1 MSVENKK
8 ILSHKQRSFFSQMS
22 KLISTPK
29 HSKRH
34 HSEQLLQRNPQ
45 SSALVLLTSE
55 KPFDNSIY
63 DSNQIHQVSSKDSL
77 ISRTTQKS
85 KRHITY

>member
-1 MSVENKK
+1 
-8 ILSHKQRSFFSQMS
+8 MS

-34 HSEQLLQRNPQ
+34 HSDRLLQRNPQ
-45 SSALVLLTSE
+45 SSALILSTSE
-55 KPFDNSIY
+55 NPFDDSIY
-63 DSNQIHQVSSKDSL
+63 DSNQIHQFSSKDSL
-77 ISRTTQKS
+77 ISRTTQKN